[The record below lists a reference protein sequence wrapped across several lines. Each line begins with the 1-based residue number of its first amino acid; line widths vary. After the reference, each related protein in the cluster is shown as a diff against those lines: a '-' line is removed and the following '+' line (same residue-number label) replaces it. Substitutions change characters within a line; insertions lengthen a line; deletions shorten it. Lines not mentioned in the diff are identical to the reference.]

1 MVGQFFYSIN
11 QFLSF
16 HNNEVNIMIINQRL
30 VKLVL
35 FFFCICLIP
44 ACSSKEEKKQVYYQ
58 NALNYIKQK
67 KREAAI
73 LELRSA
79 IQIDAKYG
87 DARYQLGLLYL
98 EEGDPKKAFGEL
110 VRAAD
115 LNPDNLDAN
124 LKVAQFYLLSHK
136 KDDSRKRIEHIL
148 AKDQNYRDALTLLA
162 NLELTEGKFDEALAV
177 LGKIGKDVDN
187 SDELQNLKGRIY
199 AAQQQWD
206 AAEEAFQRAIAVNG
220 ANFVNYKTLLLLYE
234 SKKEKE
240 KAQKLLDEIIK
251 KFPDDAQ
258 AHLLLA
264 GYHRS
269 MGNMEQVEGEL
280 KKVIEIDPENPR
292 FRLQL
297 ADFYRQNGK
306 SANAEEI
313 LVKARSDIKK
323 DPDITS
329 SLATLYFDQGQ
340 FDKAQALLDEL
351 NAESPGHGGA
361 KLLKARFLQK
371 EGKVRDGLVILQG
384 LNTDFPSWADP
395 FFYLGIAHYSLG
407 EIDLAKSAV
416 TNAIQKDRSNPR
428 YHTLMAQ
435 LFDTQGVF
443 EDAKKE
449 AAIALR
455 LDSKNLR
462 AAIILTRALIGA
474 KQYDKAVTIL
484 ADMRKQ
490 VPGNTEILGNLALAS
505 FGAGERK
512 NGEEALTE
520 LLKIDPG
527 HIQAIGLLIGVKYK
541 DDLPGAESLVR
552 QQIEKAPTDHRLYLI
567 LGELLEKQKKDQES
581 LAAYEKAQELNPENT
596 QSYLAAAK
604 LLTRLGKRQEAMAK
618 YNAMIGQDPKS
629 IPGHMGIAAL
639 FEAEGDTAKA
649 ADQYKKLLEI
659 KENYAPAAN
668 NLAWLIV
675 SDPNGDLGKALLL
688 AMAAKQAFPDAPDI
702 ADTLGWVHYHR
713 KSYPLAIA
721 QFELALQG
729 RPDSPVI
736 GYHLALA
743 LSGNNQK
750 EEAVQTLEKLLAR
763 KVEFSDRKKAEEL
776 LADLTKG

>member
-1 MVGQFFYSIN
+1 
-11 QFLSF
+11 
-16 HNNEVNIMIINQRL
+16 MIINQRI
-30 VKLVL
+30 VKLLL

-98 EEGDPKKAFGEL
+98 EGGEPQKAFGEL

-115 LNPDNLDAN
+115 LSPDNLDAN
-124 LKVAQFYLLSHK
+124 LKIAQLYLLSNK
-136 KDDSRKRIEHIL
+136 KDESRKRIDHIL
-148 AKDQNYRDALTLLA
+148 TKDPNYRDALTLLA
-162 NLELTEGKFDEALAV
+162 NLELNEGKIDKAMAL
-177 LGKIGKDVDN
+177 LGKLGDEVDN

-220 ANFVNYKTLLLLYE
+220 ANFINYKTLLLLYE

-240 KAQKLLDEIIK
+240 KAKKLLDEILK

-264 GYHRS
+264 GYHLNT
-269 MGNMEQVEGEL
+269 GNMEQVEEEL
-280 KKVIEIDPENPR
+280 KKVIDIDPKNPR

-306 SANAEEI
+306 STNAEEI
-313 LVKARSDIKK
+313 LVKARSDIQKN
-323 DPDITS
+323 PEITS
-329 SLATLYFDQGQ
+329 SLATLYFDLEQ
-340 FDKAQALLDEL
+340 FDKAQTLFDEL
-351 NAESPGHGGA
+351 NTESPGHSGA

-371 EGKVRDGLVILQG
+371 EGKVREGLVILQG

-395 FFYLGIAHYSLG
+395 FFYLGVAHYSLG

-416 TNAIQKDRSNPR
+416 TNAIQKDRNNPR

-435 LFDTQGVF
+435 LYDTQGAF

-462 AAIILTRALIGA
+462 AAIILTRAFIGE

-484 ADMRKQ
+484 TDMKRQ
-490 VPGNTEILGNLALAS
+490 VPGNTDILGNLALAF

-512 NGEEALTE
+512 KGEEALIE

-527 HIQAIGLLIGVKYK
+527 HIQAIGLLIGVRYK

-552 QQIEKAPTDHRLYLI
+552 QQIEKAPADFRLYLI

-581 LAAYEKAQELNPENT
+581 VTAYEKAQELNPENT

-604 LLTRLGKRQEAMAK
+604 LLTRLGKRQEAMVK
-618 YNAMIGQDPKS
+618 YKAMIGQDPKS

-659 KENYAPAAN
+659 KENYGPAAN

-688 AMAAKQAFPDAPDI
+688 AMSAKQAFPDSPDI
-702 ADTLGWVHYHR
+702 ADTLGWVYYHR
-713 KSYPLAIA
+713 KAYSLAIV
-721 QFELALQG
+721 QFELALQS
-729 RPDSPVI
+729 RPDSPVTM
-736 GYHLALA
+736 YHLALA
-743 LSGNNQK
+743 QNGNNQK
-750 EEAVQTLEKLLAR
+750 EAAVKTLEKLLAR
-763 KVEFSDRKKAEEL
+763 KVDFSDRKKAEEL
-776 LADLTKG
+776 LAELTRG